1 MGACEELVFSAV
13 DRPHFD
19 RIVRQAQSA
28 GIPISGD
35 AGQAGRN
42 GFTVRWTFAERDNT
56 LRIQCVDSPIVVPCS
71 VISARLVSLVES
83 CRPMTSR

>member
-19 RIVRQAQSA
+19 RIVTKAQSA

-35 AGQAGRN
+35 VGEAGRN
-42 GFTVRWTFAERDNT
+42 GFTVRWEYAERDNT
-56 LRIQCVDSPIVVPCS
+56 LRIQCVDSPMLVPCS
-71 VISARLVSLVES
+71 VIRARLVSLVEDN
-83 CRPMTSR
+83 RP